1 MLDDTVYE
9 RPLVDIARN
18 YLLTGENKNDV
29 LCGGNGNDSVD
40 GDDGDDTI
48 YGDNDNDTL
57 IGGKGNNT
65 LNGGNGDDTYIYNLG
80 DGNDIISE
88 QGNYYQ
94 DDTDVDTLIFG
105 QGIKKEDLLVFRKP
119 YDLNLDN
126 DDSQDDFNQIDR
138 NLVNLVIK
146 FKNSPNDSITIE
158 NAISDG
164 KIDTNNTL
172 KAFKFANGDEL
183 NIDDIAN
190 LAMKGSDTDDI
201 IYAFKNENFIINA
214 GKGNDIIYGSTNN
227 EIYEFGLGDGND
239 TIIKRD
245 LNNPKRT
252 RYSKGENVVYEGVN
266 NGKETYILNFKK

>member
-1 MLDDTVYE
+1 M
-9 RPLVDIARN
+9 
-18 YLLTGENKNDV
+18 
-29 LCGGNGNDSVD
+29 
-40 GDDGDDTI
+40 
-48 YGDNDNDTL
+48 
-57 IGGKGNNT
+57 
-65 LNGGNGDDTYIYNLG
+65 
-80 DGNDIISE
+80 
-88 QGNYYQ
+88 
-94 DDTDVDTLIFG
+94 
-105 QGIKKEDLLVFRKP
+105 LVFRKP

-146 FKNSPNDSITIE
+146 FKNSPSDSITIE

-214 GKGNDIIYGSTNN
+214 GKRQRYHIWFN
-227 EIYEFGLGDGND
+227 E
-239 TIIKRD
+239 
-245 LNNPKRT
+245 
-252 RYSKGENVVYEGVN
+252 
-266 NGKETYILNFKK
+266 